1 VKKINFNKAQY
12 TNSSVSC
19 KTYPQ
24 DLGHEVAIVGRS
36 NVGKSSLINK
46 LTGYKRL
53 AKVSKTPG
61 RTQCINFFDIENE
74 NIVDYPLRLVDLPG
88 YGYAAVH
95 ASVQE
100 KWDSMMAEY
109 LTKRKSLKGLLLII
123 DIRHLLKKLDLE
135 LLTFAKQINVPIH
148 LILNKSDKLSKNKIH
163 QSESKL
169 RKELKAQIGD
179 LQQNNISVQVFSASN
194 GSGVLELEDLL
205 CSWLLP

>member
-1 VKKINFNKAQY
+1 
-12 TNSSVSC
+12 
-19 KTYPQ
+19 
-24 DLGHEVAIVGRS
+24 
-36 NVGKSSLINK
+36 
-46 LTGYKRL
+46 
-53 AKVSKTPG
+53 
-61 RTQCINFFDIENE
+61 
-74 NIVDYPLRLVDLPG
+74 
-88 YGYAAVH
+88 
-95 ASVQE
+95 
-100 KWDSMMAEY
+100 M
-109 LTKRKSLKGLLLII
+109 
-123 DIRHLLKKLDLE
+123 LKKLDLE